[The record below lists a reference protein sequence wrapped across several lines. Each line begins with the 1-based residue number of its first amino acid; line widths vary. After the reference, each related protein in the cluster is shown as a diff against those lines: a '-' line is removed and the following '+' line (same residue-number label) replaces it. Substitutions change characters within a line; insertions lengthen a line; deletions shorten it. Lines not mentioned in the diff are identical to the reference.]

1 MGVPIS
7 GYLCSNSI
15 PSLRRLQYNGLI
27 PENNERKFD
36 RNGNH
41 DISRDV
47 TKPKYNYE
55 TSSDSLVSNKSKRSP
70 WELSLKKIQQ
80 MKEPFSNFDAFLL
93 HIETPTNLMVI
104 TGLLFIDQP
113 IDIIELQRL
122 IQERI
127 LKFERFQQ
135 RVVNTGLILKSPK
148 WEFDPTFNI
157 NAHVHKVSLPSPGD
171 ESALKDLVNDL
182 MVLPMD
188 MSKPPWKLYLVENY
202 SVGSVI
208 VARLHHTLAD
218 GLSLVNVF
226 TSLGDDTASSPEGG
240 PPVYTRRKASS
251 LMGRLIVPPL
261 KLTSKVL
268 GLTQW
273 ALHQGL
279 EMIDNPD
286 YIKDTLMD
294 ATGNALMLSKYVMGK
309 SDPQTSLRGKF
320 GITKNSTWSAPIPL
334 EQIKSLSR
342 EFGGTVN
349 DVMLAAVTG
358 GLRRYLEAN
367 GEKLDFLDIRAVVP
381 VNIRS
386 NGDFENL
393 GNQVGMVLMPL
404 PVGQQDSHDR
414 YQIVKMRMDDLKQ
427 SDESDIIFSLL
438 NTTFFKSKLLAT
450 AMVGVLTPK
459 ASLLVTNVPGPQGQI
474 TFTGRKICHPVFWI
488 PLPKGWGL
496 GISIISYAGE
506 ITLGVVVDV
515 NLIPDPN
522 QILEGIEAELEAMHE
537 WAANHAEG

>member
-1 MGVPIS
+1 M
-7 GYLCSNSI
+7 
-15 PSLRRLQYNGLI
+15 
-27 PENNERKFD
+27 
-36 RNGNH
+36 
-41 DISRDV
+41 
-47 TKPKYNYE
+47 
-55 TSSDSLVSNKSKRSP
+55 
-70 WELSLKKIQQ
+70 KIQQ
-80 MKEPFSNFDAFLL
+80 QMREPFSNFDAFLL

-104 TGLLFIDQP
+104 TGLLFFDQP
-113 IDIIELQRL
+113 IDLIELKRM
-122 IQERI
+122 IQERL

-157 NAHVHKVSLPSPGD
+157 NAHVQKVGLPSPGD

-182 MVLPMD
+182 MVVPMD
-188 MSKPPWKLYLVENY
+188 MTKPPWQLYLVENY
-202 SVGSVI
+202 GEGSVM
-208 VARLHHTLAD
+208 VARFHHTLAD

-226 TSLGDDTASSPEGG
+226 TSLGDDAASSPEGG
-240 PPVYTRRKASS
+240 PPVYTRRKAAS

-268 GLTQW
+268 GVTEW
-273 ALHQGL
+273 ALKQGL

-294 ATGNALMLSKYVMGK
+294 ATGNALMLSKYMIGK
-309 SDPQTSLRGKF
+309 SDPQTSLRGKC
-320 GITKNSTWSAPIPL
+320 GIAKNSTWSVPIPL
-334 EQIKSLSR
+334 EEVKSLGR
-342 EFGGTVN
+342 DLGGTVN

-367 GEKLDFLDIRAVVP
+367 GETIDFLDIRAVVP
-381 VNIRS
+381 VNIR
-386 NGDFENL
+386 NNDDFENL
-393 GNQVGMVLMPL
+393 GNQVGMVLMSL
-404 PVGQQDSHDR
+404 PVGQQDPLHR
-414 YQIVKMRMDDLKQ
+414 YQTVKMRMDDLKQ
-427 SDESDIIFSLL
+427 SGESDIIFNLL
-438 NTTFFKSKLLAT
+438 NTTLFKSKLLAN

-474 TFTGRKICHPVFWI
+474 IFNGRKIRHPVFWI

-496 GISIISYAGE
+496 GISILSYAGE
-506 ITLGVVVDV
+506 ITLGVAVDA